1 MTTAFRS
8 FDPRGARIRLLL
20 GVVVGAIAWL
30 VVPSDLS
37 LTTRLLVAWDSVAIV
52 LLAITL
58 VIILRSNAK
67 ETRRRAAAEDPG
79 RDLVWAIVMAACAF
93 SLFAAAI
100 VAHQTKAL
108 THSQNVIHLV
118 LSVAAVVSSWLLAHA
133 AFTLRYAHLYYR
145 DEPAGIE
152 FPGKD
157 PPDDFDFA
165 YFAFTIGMTFQVS
178 DAQIS
183 DRTIRRTVLGHA
195 LLSFAFN
202 TVIVAVALNLLISN
216 IA

>member
-1 MTTAFRS
+1 M
-8 FDPRGARIRLLL
+8 L
-20 GVVVGAIAWL
+20 GIAVGAIAWL
-30 VVPSDLS
+30 AVPSDLS
-37 LTTRLLVAWDSVAIV
+37 LTTRLLVAWDSVAFV
-52 LLAITL
+52 LLGITVAII
-58 VIILRSNAK
+58 VRSDAK
-67 ETRRRAAAEDPG
+67 ETQRRAAAEDPG
-79 RDLVWAIVMAACAF
+79 RQVVWLIVMAACVF

-100 VAHQTKAL
+100 VAHQTKTL
-108 THSQNVIHLV
+108 THSENVLHLA

-145 DEPAGIE
+145 DEPGGIE

-157 PPDDFDFA
+157 KPDDYDFA

-178 DAQIS
+178 DAQIT
-183 DRTIRRTVLGHA
+183 DRMIRRTVLGHA

-216 IA
+216 LG